1 MNMSDIETSPETENA
16 FEAPKADLSTPVT
29 AKPILEMKRFSA
41 WGVFGLS
48 MITLGIY
55 FMYWMYTRLHKINTL
70 SKVAKANI
78 TALYAYIVITI
89 INNAGQLFIDEI
101 PEMAAMI
108 IGVLGLVGFVIY
120 LITIFSTRKALSE
133 VINEGSEEPVKLGGV
148 LTFFFSAIYFQY
160 KINEAIDNQSE

>member
-1 MNMSDIETSPETENA
+1 MSDTELTPETQNA

-29 AKPILEMKRFSA
+29 NNPILELQRFSA

-48 MITLGIY
+48 IITLGLY
-55 FMYWMYTRLHKINTL
+55 FIYWMFTRTKQINML

-78 TALYAYIVITI
+78 VALYIYIGSSVISNISQYVLDPTNMVVAIVILIAGVAGIVAYIMTV
-89 INNAGQLFIDEI
+89 
-101 PEMAAMI
+101 
-108 IGVLGLVGFVIY
+108 
-120 LITIFSTRKALSE
+120 FSARKALQE
-133 VINEGSEEPVKLGGV
+133 VINEGSQEEVKLGGI